1 MTVIQMENKM
11 ATTQL
16 EKQYRIRGTYV
27 DTYCED
33 HDGLLFA
40 VATTGVIADG
50 GMGATTASFSDS
62 AWIGCITGAKGSQSL
77 SFSFVF
83 SCIVSFLTC
92 TVHFYS
98 YYIK

>member
-1 MTVIQMENKM
+1 MIQMENKM

-50 GMGATTASFSDS
+50 GMGATTASFQTQPGLD
-62 AWIGCITGAKGSQSL
+62 
-77 SFSFVF
+77 V
-83 SCIVSFLTC
+83 
-92 TVHFYS
+92 
-98 YYIK
+98 